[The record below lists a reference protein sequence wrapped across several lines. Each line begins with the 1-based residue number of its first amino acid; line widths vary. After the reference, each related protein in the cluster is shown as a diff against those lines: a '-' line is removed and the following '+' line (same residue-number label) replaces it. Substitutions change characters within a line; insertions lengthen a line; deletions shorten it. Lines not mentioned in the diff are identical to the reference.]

1 MQIRKTPPVS
11 FKGYDARR
19 LKALCLTFNKN
30 NIADELAEVGQK
42 VGFDVFVAS
51 DKSLVRPQ
59 MLKLKDFR
67 WIVCDP
73 WAQDIAAFTPEN
85 KIVSA
90 CKNYNYLKVLG
101 AFFDKEPKLELI
113 TPQGGNF
120 FYVKDTDGKD
130 IVLSGKS
137 NKGYMFHSTEIKDI
151 YGVDKVDYI
160 PQMDFHIDLFLR
172 PLDNKK
178 VLIADDNMTVNLLK
192 KGVDIF
198 AKLKEN
204 SGLNFLDK
212 SVYSR
217 ILKKLN
223 KALESFED
231 AIRTNRFAKLD
242 ETEAVLKE
250 KGYKVFRVPG
260 RIYNI
265 EFDKSD
271 LKHELNYMNAIVTKD
286 KNDKMV
292 YITNKSLFDVSVGIT
307 PRIAERTGFSFEKEF
322 VNILSNFVP
331 KENIYFVSGKN
342 DEIHW
347 LLKKRSG
354 GIHCLVTEV
363 PE

>member
-1 MQIRKTPPVS
+1 MQISKTTPVN

-59 MLKLKDFR
+59 MLKHKEFR
-67 WIVCDP
+67 WVVSDP
-73 WAQDIAAFTPEN
+73 WAQDIAVFTPEN
-85 KIVSA
+85 KVVST
-90 CKNYNYLKVLG
+90 CKNSNYSTVLG
-101 AFFDKEPKLELI
+101 AAFDKEPKLELI

-137 NKGYMFHSTEIKDI
+137 NKGYMLHSTEIDDI

-172 PLDNKK
+172 PLDNKR
-178 VLIADDNMTVNLLK
+178 VLIADDTMTVNLLQKGIDAVK
-192 KGVDIF
+192 KY
-198 AKLKEN
+198 KQY
-204 SGLNFLDK
+204 SGLNFIEK
-212 SVYSR
+212 SVYTR
-217 ILKKLN
+217 ILNKLN

-231 AIRTNRFAKLD
+231 AIKTNRFAKLA
-242 ETEAVLKE
+242 ETENALSK
-250 KGYKVFRVPG
+250 KGYKVHRVPG

-265 EFDKSD
+265 EFEKSD
-271 LKHELNYMNAIVTKD
+271 LKHELNYMNAVVTKD
-286 KNDKMV
+286 KNGNLV
-292 YITNKSLFDVSVGIT
+292 YITNKSLFDINMGIT
-307 PRIAERTGFSFEKEF
+307 PKIAERTGFSFENEF

-331 KENIYFVSGKN
+331 KENIYFIGGKK

-347 LLKKRSG
+347 LLKNRSG